1 MSRRYRRTTVAT
13 ACRQA
18 AQLADAGSR
27 LAALERDLERRQE
40 QVRAAEATAAT
51 HNAREEVR
59 HLKIQIECRVF
70 KCARGCTGFC
80 LT

>member
-1 MSRRYRRTTVAT
+1 MAT

-51 HNAREEVR
+51 HNAREGGSATSRYRLSVACSDVCSRLHRLLPHLR
-59 HLKIQIECRVF
+59 HWHL
-70 KCARGCTGFC
+70 
-80 LT
+80 